1 MMDKTVDEVVD
12 HLLSLI
18 PNGKWTQDN
27 GQDIHLILT
36 GGEPLLAWQRLYIE
50 LFEHPG
56 MRDLKNVTIETNT
69 TQFLHE
75 EFKAYLQTNNRFRTT
90 FSCSP
95 KLSVSGESWEDA
107 IKPSVAHQYSTI
119 ANSDLYLKFVV
130 ADSIDIDE
138 VDRAVK
144 EYSSAGVHCPVY
156 LMPVGGRTEGYDLTV
171 KQVAQL
177 AMEKG
182 YRFTPRLHI
191 TLFGNAWG
199 T

>member
-1 MMDKTVDEVVD
+1 
-12 HLLSLI
+12 
-18 PNGKWTQDN
+18 
-27 GQDIHLILT
+27 
-36 GGEPLLAWQRLYIE
+36 
-50 LFEHPG
+50 

-75 EFKAYLQTNNRFRTT
+75 EFKSYLQTSARFRTT

-95 KLSVSGESWEDA
+95 KLSVSGESWQDA
-107 IKPSVAHQYSTI
+107 IRPNVAHQYSTI
-119 ANSDLYLKFVV
+119 SNSDLYLKFVV

-138 VDRAVK
+138 VDRAVN
-144 EYSSAGVHCPVY
+144 EYRKAGVHCPVY